1 MRRMS
6 PIARSGPTAATY
18 AAGACT
24 PTLSNS
30 SRARSSPTSATSAA
44 RSRSGHD
51 VDSSSMSRSS
61 ASRSTTGRGSALRT
75 LIAMRASE
83 LAPTSV
89 SNVRRSDS

>member
-30 SRARSSPTSATSAA
+30 VRARSSPTSATSAA
-44 RSRSGHD
+44 RSRSGQD
-51 VDSSSMSRSS
+51 VDSSSIDRSS
-61 ASRSTTGRGSALRT
+61 ASRSTPRCGSAPRT
-75 LIAMRASE
+75 LTAMRASE

-89 SNVRRSDS
+89 SNVRRSAS